1 MDGFNNWLA
10 RQIEYAGK
18 LLAAVL
24 GAQHEAESVGL
35 EIKSLAQIWGNL
47 DGAKLWLKGIT
58 EQSKQAKNGKL
69 LYGFAP
75 WQEVPLSLRRRI
87 NDFLA
92 AIYDIKADG
101 NGALIA
107 DRETLRQWLEKA
119 GASTVIIERMERLY
133 SG

>member
-1 MDGFNNWLA
+1 MDGFNNWLT
-10 RQIEYAGK
+10 RKVEYAGK

-24 GAQHEAESVGL
+24 GAQYEAESVGL

-58 EQSKQAKNGKL
+58 EQFKRAKNGKL
-69 LYGFAP
+69 LYGFAQ

-92 AIYDIKADG
+92 AMDDIKADG

-107 DRETLRQWLEKA
+107 DRETLRQGLEKA
-119 GASTVIIERMERLY
+119 GASTVIIERMERLN